1 MNSSLNGFRGYVG
14 IVDFGPGTDDSVII
28 ASSPHKV
35 RRDALHVIVI
45 TNPATGTPELNT
57 TTELTTTT
65 DSEASSFLTEIPATA
80 LDIDNPLAVDLWYRD
95 LAAAVTYPKLTIYG
109 PHTDAFTAQRRYRRA
124 CEATRAWCAGPCP
137 C

>member
-14 IVDFGPGTDDSVII
+14 IVDFGPGTDQSVII

-57 TTELTTTT
+57 TTDHGTP
-65 DSEASSFLTEIPATA
+65 AFLTENPVTG
-80 LDIDNPLAVDLWYRD
+80 LDIDDALALDLWYED
-95 LAAAVTYPKLTIYG
+95 LAAAVAYPKLAIYG
-109 PHTDAFTAQRRYRRA
+109 PHADTFTRQRRYRKA

>member
-14 IVDFGPGTDDSVII
+14 IVDFGPGADDSVII
-28 ASSPHKV
+28 ASSPHTV
-35 RRDALHVIVI
+35 RRDALQVIVI

-57 TTELTTTT
+57 ANNT
-65 DSEASSFLTEIPATA
+65 EASAFLTEHPVAD
-80 LDIDNPLAVDLWYRD
+80 LDIDDPLAVDFWYED
-95 LAAAVTYPKLTIYG
+95 LAAAVTYPTLTIYG
-109 PHTDAFTAQRRYRRA
+109 PHVDTFTGQRRYRQA